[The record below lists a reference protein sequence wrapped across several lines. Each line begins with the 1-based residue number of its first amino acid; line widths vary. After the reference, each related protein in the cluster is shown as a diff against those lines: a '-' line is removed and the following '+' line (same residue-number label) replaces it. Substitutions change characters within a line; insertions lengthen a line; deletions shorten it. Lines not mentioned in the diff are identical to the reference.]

1 MEEFHSYLG
10 MPVTKFSERVFG
22 ILDADGSGSLS
33 FEEFSVGVW
42 NYCTYDVRL
51 VTKLAFDI
59 FGAPPRR
66 PAPHLYRPNAATATV
81 AATAATTTHHH
92 DHPSQ
97 LRAMTHHSQRA
108 TSLDVDHL
116 GKLDI
121 PECDALIRMVRR
133 PSRPA

>member
-1 MEEFHSYLG
+1 MSVEEFHSYLG

-59 FGAPPRR
+59 FGSQRPPSSAPPPNRCRCFRR
-66 PAPHLYRPNAATATV
+66 RRRRRRHHHLHQHLPPFI
-81 AATAATTTHHH
+81 THH
-92 DHPSQ
+92 PK
-97 LRAMTHHSQRA
+97 RN
-108 TSLDVDHL
+108 TSSDVDHL

-133 PSRPA
+133 PPP